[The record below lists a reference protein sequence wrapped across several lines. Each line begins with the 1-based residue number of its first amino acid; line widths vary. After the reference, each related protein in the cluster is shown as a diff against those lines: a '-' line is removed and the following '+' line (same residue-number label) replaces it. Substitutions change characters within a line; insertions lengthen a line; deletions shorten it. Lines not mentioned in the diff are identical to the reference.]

1 VFTTTH
7 ICTPAHA
14 RLRGAQTRCLSQRPD
29 AGEGGQCGGSAGV
42 HIAARWD
49 GAIASYDPM
58 ARSMW
63 LEFDIQDAA
72 SRQGIDH
79 ECLAVCVCV
88 CVRARVYV
96 CPLFSKSSIKRVFV

>member
-1 VFTTTH
+1 MFTTTH

-88 CVRARVYV
+88 RACVRV
-96 CPLFSKSSIKRVFV
+96 CMCVPYSQSPL